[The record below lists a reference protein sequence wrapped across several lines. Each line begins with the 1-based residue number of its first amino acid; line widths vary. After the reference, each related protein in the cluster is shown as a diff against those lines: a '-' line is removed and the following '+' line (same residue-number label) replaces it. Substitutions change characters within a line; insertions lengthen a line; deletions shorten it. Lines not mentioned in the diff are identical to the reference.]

1 MQMMNAEEI
10 INILKKNKLLERR
23 TFTERRSDTL
33 PMGCLHRK
41 DFPTKSEGIK
51 SPQLE
56 EGGKGENRNF
66 PLTIVQR
73 SVDDEC

>member
-1 MQMMNAEEI
+1 MMKAEEI

-23 TFTERRSDTL
+23 TFTQVRSDTL
-33 PMGCLHRK
+33 PMG
-41 DFPTKSEGIK
+41 
-51 SPQLE
+51 

>member
-33 PMGCLHRK
+33 PMG
-41 DFPTKSEGIK
+41 
-51 SPQLE
+51 